1 MATLAQLRSE
11 PWWDR
16 EIVTVE
22 LDWLGDELCRRTGR
36 PRGAFGSKGN
46 TAHLKGAHR
55 SQEWILNSR
64 FCTSR
69 TSTVQ
74 SGLTATQARHIAGGD
89 FTPGDWGTA
98 TNRALMVEQT
108 TRLRNALV
116 RGQLAGV
123 TQVIGTLNGRTVVGT
138 RPDGSTFSSDDS
150 HLEHWH
156 LTFDRR
162 RCADRSVM
170 ERVLAVALGEDDD
183 MGTLEGDQAKMLEAT
198 NERVRALAQMVETI
212 TTGWSSNPTGEE
224 QVPGA
229 TALKGLAGLG
239 PVLNS
244 IVVQV
249 GRLAA
254 DVAELKARP
263 APGTVVVTDEQLERV
278 LRKIYGSVDGA
289 SPPQ

>member
-1 MATLAQLRSE
+1 MATLTQLRSE

-16 EIVTVE
+16 EIVTEE
-22 LDWLGDELCRRTGR
+22 LDWCGDELCRRTGR
-36 PRGAFGSKGN
+36 PRVAFGSKGN

-74 SGLTATQARHIAGGD
+74 AGLTALQARHIAGAD

-98 TNRALMVEQT
+98 ANRAIMIEQT

-123 TQVIGTLNGRTVVGT
+123 TQVIGTLDGRTVVGT

-156 LTFDRR
+156 LTLERR

-170 ERVLAVALGEDDD
+170 ERIVAVALGEDDD
-183 MGTLEGDQAKMLEAT
+183 MTDEDRKILNAINARLAAFLQMKPSLKTTWSANPNGVETLPAVA
-198 NERVRALAQMVETI
+198 ALAGVDIDPAELALIQAAA
-212 TTGWSSNPTGEE
+212 
-224 QVPGA
+224 QAGA
-229 TALKGLAGLG
+229 TAAADDIVTRVLAGLPEG
-239 PVLNS
+239 TLTKD
-244 IVVQV
+244 
-249 GRLAA
+249 
-254 DVAELKARP
+254 DVAAAVREVLLTGA
-263 APGTVVVTDEQLERV
+263 APQ
-278 LRKIYGSVDGA
+278 A
-289 SPPQ
+289 

>member
-22 LDWLGDELCRRTGR
+22 VDWLGDELCRRTGR
-36 PRGAFGSKGN
+36 PRVAFGSKGN
-46 TAHLKGAHR
+46 TVHVKGAHR

-74 SGLTATQARHIAGGD
+74 SGLTALQARHIAGAD
-89 FTPGDWGTA
+89 FTPGEWGTQA
-98 TNRALMVEQT
+98 NRTLMVEQT
-108 TRLRNALV
+108 TRLRNAMV
-116 RGQLAGV
+116 RGQLPGV

-156 LTFDRR
+156 LTLDRR

-170 ERVLAVALGEDDD
+170 ERILAVALGEEDDVSAED
-183 MGTLEGDQAKMLEAT
+183 VWSHKIASPGLGLTLTAADWLK
-198 NERVRALAQMVETI
+198 RVETAARA
-212 TTGWSSNPTGEE
+212 
-224 QVPGA
+224 A
-229 TALKGLAGLG
+229 TALAPVVEAIAAKVDISPAELDTIREAARLGAAQAADDIVGRVLAGLPEG
-239 PVLNS
+239 TLTKD
-244 IVVQV
+244 
-249 GRLAA
+249 
-254 DVAELKARP
+254 DVAAAMRQVLLTGA
-263 APGTVVVTDEQLERV
+263 APQD
-278 LRKIYGSVDGA
+278 
-289 SPPQ
+289 